1 MKWDWFLIFRKSL
14 ESKFYWQEFLL
25 VDMPHSLQANVELE
39 QYGRMLCVR
48 IDGVPIVDNKTLDEV
63 LDKVKS
69 LIKETSC
76 DIPDTIIDR
85 DHRIGKDYND
95 KKQTFVVEVLLHILK
110 LLGTEQCFIGAE
122 LI

>member
-1 MKWDWFLIFRKSL
+1 
-14 ESKFYWQEFLL
+14 
-25 VDMPHSLQANVELE
+25 MPHSLQANVELE
-39 QYGRMLCVR
+39 QYGRMLSVR

-69 LIKETSC
+69 LIKEASC
-76 DIPDTIIDR
+76 DIPDTVIDR

-95 KKQTFVVEVLLHILK
+95 KKQTFVVEVLLYILK

>member
-39 QYGRMLCVR
+39 QYGRMLSVR

-69 LIKETSC
+69 LIKEASC
-76 DIPDTIIDR
+76 DIPDTVIDR

-95 KKQTFVVEVLLHILK
+95 KKQTFVVEVLLYILK